1 MFKQNVP
8 RFLFRA
14 LIPAGLHCRE
24 LKTADVELRGLNKIA
39 AKPKAAKFVK
49 QKFGSRV
56 ENAILVE
63 QSIIANRDPRTQSI
77 VNSATINAR
86 IVRHLILSKSSSAK
100 LIEKFSDKEMKIAQ
114 RDNNSVINS

>member
-14 LIPAGLHCRE
+14 LIPPGLHCRE

-63 QSIIANRDPRTQSI
+63 QSIIANGTPSE
-77 VNSATINAR
+77 
-86 IVRHLILSKSSSAK
+86 ILKSSKAIQLYFGNQYS
-100 LIEKFSDKEMKIAQ
+100 
-114 RDNNSVINS
+114 

>member
-1 MFKQNVP
+1 M
-8 RFLFRA
+8 
-14 LIPAGLHCRE
+14 IPPGLHCRE

-49 QKFGSRV
+49 QKGSRV

-86 IVRHLILSKSSSAK
+86 STADFERKQLFEIEEAAQQGRKANFLGSKHD
-100 LIEKFSDKEMKIAQ
+100 LEFGL
-114 RDNNSVINS
+114 

>member
-14 LIPAGLHCRE
+14 LIPPGLHCRE
-24 LKTADVELRGLNKIA
+24 LKTADVELGGLNKIA

-86 IVRHLILSKSSSAK
+86 STADFERKQLFE
-100 LIEKFSDKEMKIAQ
+100 IEEAAQ
-114 RDNNSVINS
+114 RGRKANFLGSKHDLEFGL

>member
-14 LIPAGLHCRE
+14 LIPPGLHCRE
-24 LKTADVELRGLNKIA
+24 LKTADVELGGLNKIA

-86 IVRHLILSKSSSAK
+86 IVRRLILSG
-100 LIEKFSDKEMKIAQ
+100 IEIEEAAHRGRKAIFLGSKHDLEFGL
-114 RDNNSVINS
+114 

>member
-14 LIPAGLHCRE
+14 LIPPGLHCRE
-24 LKTADVELRGLNKIA
+24 LKTADVELGGLNKIA

-86 IVRHLILSKSSSAK
+86 IVRRLILSGSNSSK
-100 LIEKFSDKEMKIAQ
+100 LKKRLSKEEKQIF
-114 RDNNSVINS
+114 

>member
-14 LIPAGLHCRE
+14 LIPPGLHCRE

-86 IVRHLILSKSSSAK
+86 SAADFERK
-100 LIEKFSDKEMKIAQ
+100 QLFEIEEAAQ
-114 RDNNSVINS
+114 GGKKNNFFRI

>member
-14 LIPAGLHCRE
+14 LIPPGLHCRE

-86 IVRHLILSKSSSAK
+86 IVRQLILSKSSSTK
-100 LIEKFSDKEMKIAQ
+100 LKEKFSEEEMKVAQ
-114 RDNNSVINS
+114 ETIIQ